1 MNIMKR
7 VFLLTLSLALALG
20 LAACGASGPD
30 MPMEAEIDGHTITLG
45 QTTMEDMAGWGYE
58 VNSAGRQDV
67 AHDGDKYIYFH
78 YSLSKGAGNQFWVT
92 VYTPYYGGTNINKEA
107 KEAAQ
112 SGIVYAVTLSKSAT
126 EKIGAVYNGMDIK
139 DMSFDTAKEWGA
151 KEKEDA
157 SKLTWDLPVSQGW
170 LRFEAESTSGEEL
183 HSLRVSMSEKAFLAM
198 QKGK

>member
-1 MNIMKR
+1 MTIMKR
-7 VFLLTLSLALALG
+7 ASLLTLSLALVLG

-112 SGIVYAVTLSKSAT
+112 SGIVFAVTLDKSAT
-126 EKIGAVYNGMDIK
+126 EKISRNRHGL
-139 DMSFDTAKEWGA
+139 
-151 KEKEDA
+151 DA
-157 SKLTWDLPVSQGW
+157 DGNPIGDNT
-170 LRFEAESTSGEEL
+170 EE
-183 HSLRVSMSEKAFLAM
+183 
-198 QKGK
+198 